1 MSSRSITRRLFLSS
15 VATGMVGYP
24 SFKQVKATELL
35 SVVARS
41 PFIASG
47 VAVSHESEIFLGLP
61 RFPGMEKTFSLARV
75 NSRGEPIPLP
85 GGSWNTWQKGQNSAR
100 AFVMVN
106 AIHLF
111 HDNTLWVVDQGAP
124 IGSQPEPGAQKLVQL
139 DVKTGRIIRV
149 LSFPKAI
156 MPSGARFNDL
166 RIHGDLIFVTDS
178 GLGGVIIHNLSTGKT
193 LRRLS
198 GQKVMRNDGVHL
210 HRGIGG
216 RILADGNGKRPDTA
230 SDDIEVDA
238 SGTWFYFAVPAGPL
252 KRIGVA
258 DLLNTALTDDQL
270 AQKVEIVA
278 EIPSIGGTCMD
289 THGNFYLADAENSRI
304 TVLSPE
310 GKRATLVQDNRL
322 ISPDAL
328 FIDRNRKLYIPCP
341 QLQKLAFLNSGRNEA
356 HAPFLVLSMP
366 LPESLN
372 GIPLGKGVEG

>member
-1 MSSRSITRRLFLSS
+1 MSSSFVTRRLFLSGIAVGVADSFSGKVEAKEQIS
-15 VATGMVGYP
+15 VA
-24 SFKQVKATELL
+24 AH
-35 SVVARS
+35 S

-47 VAVSHESEIFLGLP
+47 VAVSHEGVVFLGLP
-61 RFPGMEKTFSLARV
+61 RFPGMEKTPSVARV
-75 NSRGEPIPLP
+75 NNRGEPVPFP
-85 GGSWNTWQKGQNSAR
+85 GGRWNTWQKGKNGSQ

-111 HDNTLWVVDQGAP
+111 RDNTLWVVDQGAP
-124 IGSQPEPGAQKLVQL
+124 VGSQPEPGAQKLVQL
-139 DVKTGRIIRV
+139 DVKTGDIMQV
-149 LSFPKAI
+149 LSFSAAI
-156 MPSGARFNDL
+156 MPPGARFNDL

-178 GLGGVIIHNLSTGKT
+178 GLGGVIVHNLSTGKT

-216 RILADGNGKRPDTA
+216 RILADGEGRRPDIA

-238 SGTWFYFAVPAGPL
+238 SGTWLYFAVPAGPL

-258 DLLNTALTDDQL
+258 DLLDMALTDDQL

-289 THGNFYLADAENSRI
+289 TRGNIYLADAENSQI
-304 TVLSPE
+304 TVLSPS
-310 GKRATLVQDNRL
+310 GKRATLVQDHRL

-328 FIDRNRKLYIPCP
+328 FIDRNRRLYVPCP
-341 QLQKLAFLNSGRNEA
+341 QLQKLAFLNDGRNEVQ
-356 HAPFLVLSMP
+356 APFLVFSIP
-366 LPESLN
+366 LPDSLD
-372 GIPLGKGVEG
+372 GIPLGTGVEG